1 VKCVVLTEAPIELQ
15 LAVNA
20 FCRHHKISFIVA
32 DSYGAMGMSFVDLG
46 DSFEIWDKNGEQAKE
61 FMIAKIGKGA
71 RGETRVFCLENV
83 MHGLEVG
90 DWIKFSEVKGMTQV
104 NYVEKVNEFVHR
116 VAKVLSP
123 FEFTIDT
130 DSTGFFD
137 YDIGGIV
144 TEVKRPSAVHF
155 KSLKE
160 AMSSPE
166 ILLTDFGK
174 FEHPNQLHL
183 FYRALNQFRTRSG
196 YLPRPWNNEDA
207 TALLSVANE
216 INSAEAGSA
225 KVEKVNEDLLRK
237 LALVSQG
244 QIIGLT
250 AFLGGVMA
258 QEVIKSLSGKYTPLN
273 QFLYVDAIE
282 ILPSLEILTSGKVE
296 LANNRYDAERILL
309 GSELLETVRNANL
322 FMVGAGA
329 IGCEM
334 MKNFAMLGASSGKNG
349 RLVITDNDLIEKS
362 NLNRQF
368 LFRDTDLQKPKSA
381 TAGRAALG
389 MNSELH
395 IESHLDKVGADT
407 EEKYSNAFF
416 QSMDVL
422 VNALDNVQAR
432 LYMDQRAVTTQRPLL
447 ESGTLGTKGHIQAI
461 LPHLT
466 ETYASQ
472 RDPPEESFPVC
483 TIKSFPA
490 AIAHTIQWA
499 RAKFESLY
507 NAKPGEL
514 AKFFED
520 REGYIKNLR
529 SATGPKMNRLRHLVK
544 VLEKRPQ
551 SFQDCVAFARAKFES
566 YYKNLML
573 QLIHAFPLDTKMS
586 DGTDF
591 WKAPKRPPVPL
602 DFDLSNK
609 AHFDFLKYTALLY
622 SRVFQIEGDHA
633 LFENRERLAELLDS
647 IHVPVFSPKNK
658 KIETDTSV
666 KEEKAE
672 TVDEDE
678 LEALSRRLKDIAMQA
693 PKFPVAPQDFEKD
706 DDTNFHVDFI
716 TACSNLRAENYR
728 IAHAD
733 RMETKRIAGKI
744 IPAIATTTAAVA
756 GLVSI
761 EFVKIFKFLQK
772 DQDST
777 TVTPQQ
783 LEPFKNTFMNLALP
797 YFAMSE
803 PAPAE
808 RSYITKEAYF
818 TVWDRWELRKGDV
831 LVEEFVKHFMDKHKL
846 TVTGIFQDVMMI
858 YVAIMPTHKARLKK
872 KLGTLLKNLSAE
884 ATYVDLIV
892 SFANDKGEDVNG
904 PSVRYFFK

>member
-1 VKCVVLTEAPIELQ
+1 MELQ

-20 FCRHHKISFIVA
+20 FCRSNNIAFIVA

-61 FMIAKIGKGA
+61 FMISKVTKGA
-71 RGETRVFCLENV
+71 KGETSVVCLENV

-90 DWIKFSEVKGMTQV
+90 DWIKFSEVKGMTQL
-104 NYVEKVNEFVHR
+104 NYVDKVSPVVHQ
-116 VAKVLSP
+116 VTKVVTP
-123 FEFTIDT
+123 FQFAIETATLDFA
-130 DSTGFFD
+130 D
-137 YDIGGIV
+137 YETGGIV
-144 TEVKRPSAVHF
+144 TEVKRPSATKF

-160 AMSSPE
+160 AIHAPE

-183 FYRALNQFRTRSG
+183 FYRALQQFRSSHG
-196 YLPRPWNNEDA
+196 AVPAPWNAAEA
-207 TALLSVANE
+207 SALVTLANE
-216 INSAEAGSA
+216 INSSESGSA
-225 KVEKVNEDLLRK
+225 KVDKVNDVLLRR
-237 LALVSQG
+237 LALVSRG
-244 QIIGLT
+244 HLIGLT

-258 QEVIKSLSGKYTPLN
+258 QEVIKSLSGKFTPLN
-273 QFLYVDAIE
+273 QWLYVDVIE
-282 ILPSLEILTSGKVE
+282 ILPDPESPASFA
-296 LANNRYDAERILL
+296 LANDRYDAQRILL
-309 GSELLETVRNANL
+309 GSDLLEKVHNANL

-329 IGCEM
+329 IGCEL
-334 MKNFAMLGASSGKNG
+334 MKNFAMLGASAGAKG

-368 LFRDTDLQKPKSA
+368 LFRDADLQKPKSA
-381 TAGRAALG
+381 TAARAAIA
-389 MNSELH
+389 MNSGLH
-395 IESHLDKVGADT
+395 VESHLDKVGPDT
-407 EEKYSNAFF
+407 EEKYSNSFF
-416 QSMDVL
+416 QSMDIL

-432 LYMDQRAVTTQRPLL
+432 LYMDLRAVTNQRPLL
-447 ESGTLGTKGHIQAI
+447 ESGTLGTKGHVQVI

-490 AIAHTIQWA
+490 VIAHTIQWA
-499 RAKFESLY
+499 RAKFESLF

-544 VLEKRPQ
+544 ILEKRPQ
-551 SFQDCVAFARAKFES
+551 SFQDCISFARAKFES
-566 YYKNLML
+566 YFKNLML
-573 QLIHAFPLDTKMS
+573 QLLHAFPLDTKMQ

-591 WKAPKRPPVPL
+591 WKAPKRPPLAL
-602 DFDLSNK
+602 DFDLTNK
-609 AHFDFLKYTALLY
+609 AHFDFLKFTALLY
-622 SRVFQIEGDHA
+622 ARVFHVEADAAIFDDHT
-633 LFENRERLAELLDS
+633 RLSATLATVT
-647 IHVPVFSPKNK
+647 VPVFSPKNK

-672 TVDEDE
+672 AVDEDE
-678 LEALSRRLKDIAMQA
+678 LDTLARRLKEVAMGA
-693 PKFPVAPQDFEKD
+693 ARFPVSAQEFEKD
-706 DDTNFHVDFI
+706 DDSNFHVDFI

-728 IAHAD
+728 ISHAD

-761 EFVKIFKFLQK
+761 ELIKIFKYVQK

-777 TVTPQQ
+777 TVKPQQ
-783 LEPFKNTFMNLALP
+783 LEPFKNTFLNLALP

-803 PAPAE
+803 PAPADK
-808 RSYITKEAYF
+808 SYITKEAYF
-818 TVWDRWELRKGDV
+818 TVWDRWELRKGDL
-831 LVEEFVKHFMDKHKL
+831 LVQDFVQHFLDKHKL

-858 YVAIMPTHKARLKK
+858 YVAIMPTHKPRLKK
-872 KLGTLLKNLSAE
+872 KVGSLLKNLSAD

-904 PSVRYFFK
+904 PSVRYYFK